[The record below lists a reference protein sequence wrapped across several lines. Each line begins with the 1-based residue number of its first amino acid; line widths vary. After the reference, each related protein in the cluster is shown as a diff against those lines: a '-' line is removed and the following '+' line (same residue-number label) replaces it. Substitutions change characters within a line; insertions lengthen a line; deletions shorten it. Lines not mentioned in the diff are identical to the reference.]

1 MKRSSVNNVEVVV
14 LDGRIDQEELE
25 ELQEVLD
32 DCLKEGLYNVCLD
45 MVNVKFICS
54 RALGL
59 LNKKKQEYKKKDGDI
74 KLVIVDEVILKPFQI
89 TMLDT
94 IFEIFESKREC
105 VNAFY

>member
-1 MKRSSVNNVEVVV
+1 MKRSSVNNVNVIA

-25 ELQEVLD
+25 ELQTILD
-32 DCLKEGLYNVCLD
+32 DCLKEGSYNVCLD

-59 LNKKKQEYKKKDGDI
+59 LNKKKQDFKKKEGDI

-89 TMLDT
+89 TMLDK
-94 IFEIFESKREC
+94 IFEIFESRREC
-105 VNAFY
+105 LNTF

>member
-1 MKRSSVNNVEVVV
+1 MKRSSVNNVEVVT

-25 ELQEVLD
+25 ELQGVLD
-32 DCLKEGLYNVCLD
+32 DCLENEMFNVCLD
-45 MVNVKFICS
+45 MINVKFICS

-59 LNKKKQEYKKKDGDI
+59 LNKKKQDFKKNEGDI
-74 KLVIVDEVILKPFQI
+74 KLVIVDEVLLKPFQI

-105 VNAFY
+105 LNAFY